1 MEKKQG
7 IFKEFQSAY
16 RINPGIALALL
27 WVAVI
32 PSVGSL
38 TSVPLLIKYSEY
50 LQNMAISDFLVAATY
65 LVLVT
70 LLMGLALMPT
80 TLVAGLSGFIFGWGA
95 FPFLFIAYNFA
106 SIVGYGWGKSLGGNS
121 LDFILERYP
130 KARNLIASKRNRI
143 GELIFFGR
151 LSPVLPFA
159 VSNLLFSL
167 LHVGWKRLVLF
178 GSIGMLPRTILTFW
192 AGTLGTDV
200 YSAINQEGISG
211 KAWIFILLLVLS
223 LWGIWRFFKR
233 K

>member
-1 MEKKQG
+1 MEKKKG

-27 WVAVI
+27 WVAI
-32 PSVGSL
+32 MPSVGSL
-38 TSVPLLIKYSEY
+38 TAVPILIKYSEF
-50 LQNMAISDFLVAATY
+50 LQNMAISDYLVAVTY
-65 LVLVT
+65 LFLAT
-70 LLMGLALMPT
+70 FLMGLALMPT
-80 TLVAGLSGFIFGWGA
+80 TLVAGLSGFVLGWGA
-95 FPFLFIAYNFA
+95 FPFLFIAYNLA
-106 SIVGYGWGKSLGGNS
+106 SILGYGWGKRLGGNS
-121 LDFILERYP
+121 LDLILARYP
-130 KARNLIASKRNRI
+130 KARNLIASKRTRI

-159 VSNLLFSL
+159 VTNLLFSL
-167 LHVGWKRLVLF
+167 LYVGWKRLVLF

-200 YSAINQEGISG
+200 YSAVNQEGITG

-223 LWGIWRFFKR
+223 IWGIWRFFKR